1 MGIYLRK
8 VLPKTNIFFTK
19 DEKNISYPHIFAKI
33 GAIYMFLFDSSS
45 CKIPRL
51 VVFPVVVLEW
61 LGGWAVDIG
70 EPGMDDLACPRW
82 EESSSVT
89 FGMLALGY

>member
-1 MGIYLRK
+1 MYLRK
-8 VLPKTNIFFTK
+8 VLPKTNTLFTK
-19 DEKNISYPHIFAKI
+19 DEKNISYPHIFAEI
-33 GAIYMFLFDSSS
+33 GAIYMFLWDSCS

-51 VVFPVVVLEW
+51 VVVAVVVFEW
-61 LGGWAVDIG
+61 LGGWAADIG
-70 EPGMDDLACPRW
+70 ETGMDDLAYPRW